1 MDEKGARKQLDRKNL
16 MLNEPIHRL
25 IPKMAI
31 PTIVSFLINSI
42 YSLADT
48 YFVSSL
54 GTNATAAV
62 SINASLDQ
70 LIMMCGSMLAMG
82 ANSYIARL
90 LGKGDDKQASRV
102 LSTAF
107 FSAFAIGA
115 AFLIVGSIFMV
126 PMVRLLGATPT
137 CEAYSIDY
145 ATYVLLAAPFMA
157 CNFVMNQCLRSEG
170 SATLSMVGMGFGGVL
185 NCILDPIFIFNFN
198 MGVAGASLATAI
210 SKIVSFVILIFPYV
224 TKRSLLHLSIRNF
237 KPSRDI
243 VKEIVTVGSSSMFRS
258 GLAVVAAILLNNIAG
273 SISDSVLA
281 GIGVCTKIMMFP
293 FSIILGFGS
302 GFQPVAG
309 FNWGAKQY
317 DRVKESYKFS
327 SKVAFWGGA
336 VMALFCCLFADQL
349 IVLFAGED
357 LEMRQIGAFAIITQA
372 IALPIH
378 GWVAMV
384 NMFCVGLGNAKGAF
398 ALATA
403 RQGSC
408 FIPILFPLAWIFG
421 EYGVGAVQAV
431 ADILTLALAIPIMG
445 GMNKKSAPATKTI
458 KSYAS
463 RTPMTVVSPVSGPS
477 PSVSYGRASS
487 AEEIS
492 KMLTKSMHKDD
503 DFDIGYGVDPHK
515 VVENDWAE
523 YRMMKKLNSF

>member
-1 MDEKGARKQLDRKNL
+1 MDAKGEQKQQDRKL
-16 MLNEPIHRL
+16 MMLNQPIHRV

-31 PTIVSFLINSI
+31 PTIVAFLINSI

-62 SINASLDQ
+62 SVNASLDQ

-90 LGKGDDKQASRV
+90 LGKNEDKKASQV

-115 AFLIVGSIFMV
+115 MLLIFGTVFMV

-145 ATYVLLAAPFMA
+145 ATYVLMAAPFMA

-170 SATLSMVGMGFGGVL
+170 SATLSMVGMGFGGIL
-185 NCILDPIFIFNFN
+185 NIVLDPIFIFHFD

-210 SKIVSFVILIFPYV
+210 SKVVSFAILIFPYI
-224 TKRSLLHLSIRNF
+224 TRRSLLHLSIKNF
-237 KPSRDI
+237 KPTRDI
-243 VKEIVTVGSSSMFRS
+243 VTEVVSVGSSSMFRS
-258 GLAVVAAILLNNIAG
+258 GLAVVAGILLNTLAG
-273 SISDSVLA
+273 NISDSVLA

-293 FSIILGFGS
+293 FGIILGFGN

-309 FNWGAKQY
+309 FNWGAKRY
-317 DRVKESYKFS
+317 DRVKEAYRFS
-327 SKVAFWGGA
+327 SRVAFWGSVA
-336 VMALFCCLFADQL
+336 MAAFCIVFADQL
-349 IVLFAGED
+349 IILFAGTDE
-357 LEMRQIGAFAIITQA
+357 EMRRIGAFAIITQA

-378 GWVAMV
+378 AWVAIV
-384 NMFCVGLGNAKGAF
+384 NMLCVGLGNAKGAF

-403 RQGSC
+403 RQGTC

-421 EYGVGAVQAV
+421 AYGVGSVQAL
-431 ADILTLALAIPIMG
+431 ADVLTMALAVPIVR
-445 GMNKKSAPATKTI
+445 GMNKKIKAAMEEQAAT
-458 KSYAS
+458 
-463 RTPMTVVSPVSGPS
+463 V
-477 PSVSYGRASS
+477 
-487 AEEIS
+487 
-492 KMLTKSMHKDD
+492 
-503 DFDIGYGVDPHK
+503 
-515 VVENDWAE
+515 
-523 YRMMKKLNSF
+523 